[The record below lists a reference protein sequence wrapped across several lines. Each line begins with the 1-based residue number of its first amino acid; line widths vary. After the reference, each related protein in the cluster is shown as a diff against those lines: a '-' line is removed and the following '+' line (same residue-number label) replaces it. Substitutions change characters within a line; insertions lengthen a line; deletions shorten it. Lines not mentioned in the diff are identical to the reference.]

1 MFFQKNTSMPKPETA
16 QELYEQILFH
26 SHDRIITIPYFTA
39 KKNGTCSKSL
49 GPTSFLLKVSRSMSS
64 KKARK
69 ARQRKL
75 LAQVEY
81 LEAWQNEASFSVGT
95 MNLATPHSTFDTN
108 NNPRINT
115 SNKNDDM
122 IAGHNTVAM
131 YMPWDTDQVLSYNQP
146 CMSHQ
151 LPPTKKAGRAQRQQQ
166 EQQQQSF
173 VPYSNMGI
181 MI

>member
-1 MFFQKNTSMPKPETA
+1 MPKPETA

-49 GPTSFLLKVSRSMSS
+49 GPTSFLLKLSDPCPPKRP
-64 KKARK
+64 RK

-81 LEAWQNEASFSVGT
+81 LEAWENEASFSVGT
-95 MNLATPHSTFDTN
+95 MNLATSHTTFQTN

-122 IAGHNTVAM
+122 IAGTA
-131 YMPWDTDQVLSYNQP
+131 P
-146 CMSHQ
+146 
-151 LPPTKKAGRAQRQQQ
+151 
-166 EQQQQSF
+166 
-173 VPYSNMGI
+173 
-181 MI
+181 